1 MRKLIALLL
10 ALALVVG
17 LVPAAFAKTY
27 TLDIYWIA
35 NVTSDA
41 VYADLANALGSGG
54 GIGDAVNEAV
64 GKALAGGDADN
75 DAIRKSAQEAIV
87 EYLSKSAEEAVGEYL
102 SDANLQTIRIIK
114 GVEKAI
120 NAYLAQ
126 LHKEKK
132 IKDME
137 VSFHLF
143 FWDPVWTEQA
153 IGALMDDQKIDLIF
167 TADWEGYVKEIQAGK
182 LTPLGNLLETDG
194 KDILNTLSSD
204 FLEGVKVNGEVYG
217 IPTNKELCVPSG
229 IIVNKTAAEEIGW
242 DLSEYEAD
250 ATKKI
255 TTEELE
261 PWLAAYKEKYPDKYP
276 YLMEKDRWSDEP
288 WGHEWIG
295 LEEDVLDMKFAKDEK
310 GEYNETVYSI
320 YETEEQ
326 EKHIRLMY
334 DWMQKGY
341 IDPGAADPNF
351 NYNAVFGSGDFLVFT
366 QPLKGNNFKSI
377 EMYGANHKPGD
388 PDFECTE
395 IIMQDKYKVT
405 NQAGGSMFAIPKSSK
420 KKDVAM
426 QYLNLMHSDPT
437 LVNLMLFGE
446 EGVNY
451 TKANDQQV
459 ELVDDANWYGMH
471 GGAWTV
477 GNTKLQYVLTTE
489 DPEKNAKLQEYALD
503 APMTA
508 SYGFRFDKNK
518 AETLD
523 AVTEVVQK
531 FARGL
536 MVGAVDPDDPELGLE
551 AFRKALKE
559 AGIDELKAEVE
570 AQYKDWKDSL
580 K

>member
-1 MRKLIALLL
+1 MRKLITLLL
-10 ALALVVG
+10 ILALVIS

-35 NVTSDA
+35 NKDDETIRTGV
-41 VYADLANALGSGG
+41 
-54 GIGDAVNEAV
+54 EQ
-64 GKALAGGDADN
+64 
-75 DAIRKSAQEAIV
+75 AIN
-87 EYLSKSAEEAVGEYL
+87 EYLAE
-102 SDANLQTIRIIK
+102 
-114 GVEKAI
+114 
-120 NAYLAQ
+120 
-126 LHKEKK
+126 LHKDKK

-137 VSFHLF
+137 VSFHLVT
-143 FWDPVWTEQA
+143 WDPAWTEQA
-153 IGALMDDQKIDLIF
+153 IGALMNDEKIDLIF
-167 TADWEGYVKEIQAGK
+167 TADWEGYVQEIQAGK
-182 LTPLGNLLETDG
+182 LTPLGDLLESDG
-194 KDILNTLSSD
+194 QGILDTLSSD
-204 FLEGVKVNGEVYG
+204 FLEGIKVNGEIYG

-229 IIVNKTAAEEIGW
+229 IIVNKTAAAEIGW
-242 DLSEYEAD
+242 DLADYESDPA
-250 ATKKI
+250 KKI
-255 TTEELE
+255 STEELE
-261 PWLAAYKEKYPDKYP
+261 PYLKAYKEKYPDKYP

-310 GEYNETVYSI
+310 GEYDETVYSI

-341 IDPGAADPNF
+341 IDPAAADPNY
-351 NYNAVFGSGDFLVFT
+351 NYNAVFGNGDFLVFT
-366 QPLKGNNFKSI
+366 QPLKGNNFKPI
-377 EMYGANHKPGD
+377 EMYGANKNPD
-388 PDFECTE
+388 VPDFELTE

-420 KKDVAM
+420 KKEVAM
-426 QYLNLMHSDPT
+426 QYLNLMHSDPI
-437 LVNLMLFGE
+437 LVNLMLFGK

-451 TKANDQQV
+451 TKANDMQV
-459 ELVDDANWYGMH
+459 ELIETANWYGMH

-489 DPEKNAKLQEYALD
+489 DPEKNAKLQEFALD

-523 AVTEVVQK
+523 AVTEVVK
-531 FARGL
+531 KYARGL
-536 MVGAVDPDDPELGLE
+536 MVGAVDPDDSELGLE

-570 AQYKDWKDSL
+570 KQYDRWKTE
-580 K
+580 KNK